1 VCAAAYAITVAWL
14 PTVRESALT
23 HRGPFPWQFEALRL
37 SHEKASTAVASSRGR
52 RRKARG
58 SDGDL
63 NKFSLGDPEQPVTA
77 DKSGAA
83 PSGSNDDQLI
93 PELTLREADL
103 RVEDSMATSVTSLD
117 AGHDSDESSSSSVH
131 DPDAIAHTV
140 SFSAKSMAPGIRNR
154 KNRSGEGQGVPNDS
168 VASRGSQRL
177 EAPPPPSGTS
187 SESEASPA
195 EDGPAVN
202 RSLGRFARPRSRTVA
217 APPRSAPRSGPRP
230 RRWCPS
236 FRTAAAA

>member
-103 RVEDSMATSVTSLD
+103 RVEDSMATTTT
-117 AGHDSDESSSSSVH
+117 SSSLSS
-131 DPDAIAHTV
+131 
-140 SFSAKSMAPGIRNR
+140 RC
-154 KNRSGEGQGVPNDS
+154 
-168 VASRGSQRL
+168 
-177 EAPPPPSGTS
+177 
-187 SESEASPA
+187 
-195 EDGPAVN
+195 
-202 RSLGRFARPRSRTVA
+202 GRPTCAWRT
-217 APPRSAPRSGPRP
+217 PW
-230 RRWCPS
+230 RR
-236 FRTAAAA
+236 R